1 MRARRADQERHAG
14 EVADRRAR
22 RAGRRARCLGASRSA
37 RHGRVIICRGNIR
50 KRAEV
55 RAGELLREI
64 AERKERH
71 AGKACQGVARCYPY
85 GSAQT
90 LGARGHQTRW
100 QALVALPLQ
109 QREAGCLPGKTPIGG
124 RGLPGDAERARQLE
138 NLKALSSSRL
148 PLDPVRPT

>member
-37 RHGRVIICRGNIR
+37 RHGRVIICHGNIR

-90 LGARGHQTRW
+90 LGPRGHQD
-100 QALVALPLQ
+100 AL
-109 QREAGCLPGKTPIGG
+109 
-124 RGLPGDAERARQLE
+124 ARQLPPSFIR
-138 NLKALSSSRL
+138 NVSDLFRINAAIGGSR
-148 PLDPVRPT
+148 VNSGA

>member
-37 RHGRVIICRGNIR
+37 RHGRVIICHGNIR
-50 KRAEV
+50 IRAEV

-90 LGARGHQTRW
+90 LGPRGHRD
-100 QALVALPLQ
+100 AL
-109 QREAGCLPGKTPIGG
+109 AGVGG
-124 RGLPGDAERARQLE
+124 AGPAAAG
-138 NLKALSSSRL
+138 SRL
-148 PLDPVRPT
+148 PARQDPYRWTGDCRATLSAPANLKT

>member
-37 RHGRVIICRGNIR
+37 RHGRVIICHGNIR
-50 KRAEV
+50 KREEV

-71 AGKACQGVARCYPY
+71 AGKVLVLRSSFTSPPSLGE
-85 GSAQT
+85 GDT
-90 LGARGHQTRW
+90 LIVTPSLPER
-100 QALVALPLQ
+100 LVVYTH
-109 QREAGCLPGKTPIGG
+109 C
-124 RGLPGDAERARQLE
+124 
-138 NLKALSSSRL
+138 
-148 PLDPVRPT
+148 VY